1 VPQLVSGHSICRLGQ
16 LTAILSADQDVDRMT
31 NLTHSAISRLSTCNL
46 RLVHELRNS
55 SFFFFQQRTAQFLPG
70 TVIVSAS
77 LP

>member
-1 VPQLVSGHSICRLGQ
+1 MPQLVSGHSICRLGQ

-55 SFFFFQQRTAQFLPG
+55 SFFFQQRTAQFLPG